1 MKYSVSVLSLL
12 LCCASQRTHAR
23 VGLGIEEKEAGQRI
37 TLPASET
44 KELTH
49 GICVTGASSAHA
61 KSSNLE
67 GLEYTAVYP
76 FRDGTRAFD
85 DREYKVEGIIF
96 SPCAGGIFL
105 RPSLHRKIDE
115 GTVIEVT
122 AIPDGSTD
130 TKVCVYATTVADTTG
145 FPRDGN
151 WPTTLVNMGFIPY
164 DSQGFTM
171 YVLTTTIDIQAN
183 VFCKVLTKQKRCDD
197 LFVLDNFDL
206 ITTTLPLE
214 NPSLGDTIIA
224 SYQNDGLYPINSGV
238 YTITNVNYDSICT
251 VVKAYGAPKCD
262 IEMEITFCKA
272 ESCASTTMSGKFMAS
287 GTGPKPYA
295 IYGGTGDLFAAGGTI
310 DAELNVIDLALKN
323 VKVNLCFNNRE

>member
-23 VGLGIEEKEAGQRI
+23 VGSGIEEKEAGQRI

-44 KELTH
+44 RELIH
-49 GICVTGASSAHA
+49 GICVTGAISAHA

-67 GLEYTAVYP
+67 GLQYTAVNP
-76 FRDGTRAFD
+76 FRDGTLSFGNRD
-85 DREYKVEGIIF
+85 YKVEGITF

-105 RPSLHRKIDE
+105 RPSLTREIDE

-130 TKVCVYATTVADTTG
+130 TKVCVYVTENG
-145 FPRDGN
+145 NPGDGN

-164 DSQGFTM
+164 DSQGFMM
-171 YVLTTTIDIQAN
+171 YVTPTFELQAD

-206 ITTTLPLE
+206 ETTTPPLQ

-224 SYQNDGLYPINSGV
+224 SYQNAGPYPINSGV

-262 IEMEITFCKA
+262 IEMKITFCKD

-287 GTGPKPYA
+287 GTGPEPYA